1 MYSYIYLKGLLFRY
15 IYQRNKV
22 IGMSGLVTNYCTSQM
37 KNVLFPN
44 LMPEK
49 LQYSLVAVAAET
61 VHITVTAKLK
71 RVMTHLTNA
80 LPQTLAS

>member
-22 IGMSGLVTNYCTSQM
+22 IGMCGLVTNYCTSQM
-37 KNVLFPN
+37 KNMLLPY

-71 RVMTHLTNA
+71 RVMTQLTNA